1 MEANRSA
8 YACTMADYCRG
19 YAEAAAAASGAAHGD
34 GEKATSTTQAGVVP
48 LFPPPVEEEALDSRR
63 GLPSTWSTPFLTTLA
78 GALPHGPAPL
88 DVDEVC
94 GTYLVSGASKL
105 PPNVDV
111 DFETVMLDSNG
122 AALATTLNLTRS
134 P

>member
-1 MEANRSA
+1 MSGLLTLTASA
-8 YACTMADYCRG
+8 KASCHAWLS
-19 YAEAAAAASGAAHGD
+19 AAFLCASA
-34 GEKATSTTQAGVVP
+34 
-48 LFPPPVEEEALDSRR
+48 ALDSRR